1 MKNILI
7 QALRR
12 GIAIAVLG
20 LVLPVAHAAPILGGS
35 VVVQNDGEVIAKF
48 LGHTAGYSNDLYL
61 SSPSN
66 SIGLIFNNH
75 ATAVGTTMSLGTFAA
90 GTELIFQIYVQ
101 NTGYS
106 FFSGPAWRNPDNL
119 AHAMVND
126 EYSLTETYVG
136 FEDLY
141 GGGDQDYDDLNF
153 SFTNVKGT
161 NQPPTPSVPDSGAT
175 AMLCAGALLG
185 LAAVRRA
192 SQRV

>member
-1 MKNILI
+1 MKNNLI
-7 QALRR
+7 QSLRR
-12 GIAIAVLG
+12 GIALAVLG
-20 LVLPVAHAAPILGGS
+20 LVLPAAHAAPILGGS
-35 VVVQNDGEVIAKF
+35 VVVQTDGDVIAKF

-66 SIGLIFNNH
+66 SIGLIFNNQ
-75 ATAVGTTMSLGTFAA
+75 TAVWGSTVNLGSFAA

-101 NTGYS
+101 NTGYN

-119 AHAMVND
+119 VHAVVDD
-126 EYSLTETYVG
+126 EYSATETFVG

-141 GGGDQDYDDLNF
+141 GGGDLDYDDLMF

-185 LAAVRRA
+185 LVAVRRA
-192 SQRV
+192 SQRA